1 MIIMTKTEVLERVG
15 RLSAERLEICV
26 TRSWVKPRQGERGPA
41 FDETDLARLQLIVEL
56 TEDLE
61 VNDEAV
67 PVVLGLMDELNTLRR
82 RMKALDVVLEDLE
95 PDTRRVV
102 IEHLRAKILG
112 EG

>member
-41 FDETDLARLQLIVEL
+41 FDETDIARLQLIVEL

-82 RMKALDVVLEDLE
+82 RMKALDRALNAEGEDVRAAVIKRLQE
-95 PDTRRVV
+95 RR
-102 IEHLRAKILG
+102 
-112 EG
+112 

>member
-1 MIIMTKTEVLERVG
+1 MIIMTKTEVLERFG

-67 PVVLGLMDELNTLRR
+67 PVVLGLMDELNSLRR
-82 RMKALDVVLEDLE
+82 RMKALDRALNAEGEDVRAAVIKRLQE
-95 PDTRRVV
+95 RR
-102 IEHLRAKILG
+102 
-112 EG
+112 